1 MTRALLPSASHWA
14 DVDRRCMVA
23 PTNNVQ
29 WCAGWQP
36 VTMPRTA
43 MKSANVISDGRIH
56 FDCVTA
62 TITSV
67 AVLYIFMNVLF

>member
-1 MTRALLPSASHWA
+1 
-14 DVDRRCMVA
+14 
-23 PTNNVQ
+23 
-29 WCAGWQP
+29 
-36 VTMPRTA
+36 